1 MFHIFLICSGLAALA
16 NLSVGFLLYA
26 GLGFDGIVSYPLSIA
41 FAFMIGMGVS
51 FVLNRRFTYPPSDRP
66 KRREMLD
73 FVAVSLV
80 GLFFTTSIAQGL
92 RLSATSVLEAV
103 SSVGL
108 MPEFAAHIA
117 AVGVTAIYSF
127 FAHKFISFRNEGKSP
142 AQSETLA
149 GVRQNSG

>member
-41 FAFMIGMGVS
+41 FAFMIGMSVS
-51 FVLNRRFTYPPSDRP
+51 FVLNRRFTYPPSHRP
-66 KRREMLD
+66 KRREVLD
-73 FVAVSLV
+73 FLAVSLV

-92 RLSATSVLEAV
+92 RLSAASLLGVFSA
-103 SSVGL
+103 VGL
-108 MPEFAAHIA
+108 MPEFVAHIA

-127 FAHKFISFRNEGKSP
+127 FAHKFISFRKQGTLP
-142 AQSETLA
+142 VRSETH
-149 GVRQNSG
+149 SGARHSSG